1 MCGYLE
7 GVPTGEPVI
16 RREATEGAADPSGM
30 EAAPAL
36 AAPVELLLSERSGR
50 RLGALAG
57 ATRAVAVRR
66 LLLAADVTAA
76 AAASSLALV
85 LGGSD
90 RAGDQLP
97 WALAFVPVMVL
108 LFKLYGLYDRDDK
121 RLSHSTLDDV
131 PALAH
136 AALIGTLALWG
147 LFKVLGIER
156 VVFAQAILLLAL
168 TVLLVCATRSS
179 ARAAIARLAP
189 AERML
194 LVGAG
199 PSAQLVLQK
208 LREHPRYG
216 VNAVG
221 YLRAEPRSWSG
232 PVSGLP
238 CLGSIG
244 DFAEVCGERGIH
256 RVLIASA
263 AVPDHVMSHL
273 TREANKAGVKVGL
286 LPSVVDVLGPSTEI
300 DDVQGVTILGVNPVR
315 LTRSSRLL
323 KRALDVTVSSL
334 ALLSLAWLLPLVA
347 LAIKL
352 DSRGPVFF
360 KQDRMG
366 RRGQRFRVYKL
377 RTMVVD
383 AEQRVEELR
392 PRSDHAAWL
401 LLDHDPRVTR
411 VGRLLRLTSADELP
425 QLWNVLRGEMS
436 LVGPRPMPLD
446 TDRQIDGWG
455 RRRLDLKPGITGLWQ
470 VLGRTSISFEEM
482 IKLDYLYV
490 TNWSLWSDIRLL
502 LRTVFVVLGRRGAN

>member
-1 MCGYLE
+1 
-7 GVPTGEPVI
+7 
-16 RREATEGAADPSGM
+16 
-30 EAAPAL
+30 
-36 AAPVELLLSERSGR
+36 
-50 RLGALAG
+50 
-57 ATRAVAVRR
+57 
-66 LLLAADVTAA
+66 
-76 AAASSLALV
+76 
-85 LGGSD
+85 
-90 RAGDQLP
+90 
-97 WALAFVPVMVL
+97 
-108 LFKLYGLYDRDDK
+108 
-121 RLSHSTLDDV
+121 
-131 PALAH
+131 
-136 AALIGTLALWG
+136 
-147 LFKVLGIER
+147 
-156 VVFAQAILLLAL
+156 
-168 TVLLVCATRSS
+168 
-179 ARAAIARLAP
+179 
-189 AERML
+189 
-194 LVGAG
+194 
-199 PSAQLVLQK
+199 
-208 LREHPRYG
+208 
-216 VNAVG
+216 
-221 YLRAEPRSWSG
+221 
-232 PVSGLP
+232 
-238 CLGSIG
+238 
-244 DFAEVCGERGIH
+244 
-256 RVLIASA
+256 
-263 AVPDHVMSHL
+263 MSHL